1 MQNGAQL
8 ILQKKR
14 MTVEPPNPCIFL
26 TQPPQKVMGSRR
38 ASILLSSIMLSMA
51 LSGCLSGISSG
62 SSQSDDEQ
70 EGEFEG
76 LDYVECMIHEDMERC
91 WNVFVPQSVN
101 LTEATPMI
109 IDLHGNTVTMEKQR
123 QLSEFDDIAEENG
136 VIAVWPQGFD
146 NSWNAGYCCSTA
158 GQMGLNDTGL
168 ILKIIDNITSR
179 HSVDEDRIYLTG
191 WSNGCALSQKLANE
205 HSDRFAAI
213 ACMSYYLL
221 EDPDSGYSPIPIME
235 IHGLLDQII
244 LYTNDAIHLPNLE
257 AQEHGA
263 IQNLLMWAE
272 MNGCQGTLPDSNSP
286 STFYSVQSF
295 TNCENGS
302 VASLVTLYAAD
313 HNPYEESYDIFTG
326 NGGTV
331 DTNGIAWD
339 FLSQF
344 SKEN

>member
-1 MQNGAQL
+1 M
-8 ILQKKR
+8 
-14 MTVEPPNPCIFL
+14 E
-26 TQPPQKVMGSRR
+26 RR
-38 ASILLSSIMLSMA
+38 LASTLLSTIMLS
-51 LSGCLSGISSG
+51 LKLTGCLSGESSG
-62 SSQSDDEQ
+62 GSQSEVGSADE
-70 EGEFEG
+70 FAG
-76 LDYVECMIHEDMERC
+76 LDYIDCMMHEDMERC
-91 WNVFVPQSVN
+91 WNVLVPATVN
-101 LTEATPMI
+101 LTSETPMI
-109 IDLHGNTVTMEKQR
+109 IDLHGNTVTMENHR
-123 QLSEFDDIAEENG
+123 TLSEFDEIAEENG

-158 GQMGLNDTGL
+158 GQLGLNDTGL
-168 ILKIIDNITSR
+168 ILKIIDTVISNY
-179 HSVDEDRIYLTG
+179 SVDEDRIYLTG

-221 EDPDSGYSPIPIME
+221 DDPELEYSPIPIME

-244 LYTNDAIHLPNLE
+244 LYSNDAIHLPNIE

-263 IQNLLMWAE
+263 IQNLMLWAD

-302 VASLVTLYAAD
+302 VVSLVTLYAAD

-339 FLSQF
+339 FMSQF
-344 SKEN
+344 SKDSD